1 MTVLAPPL
9 DKISAV
15 ARPYPADLLP
25 EGGTALALF
34 AAAFLGHN
42 DAIHFARKDMTATCV
57 DIDPVRLQEMGRLY
71 PESWFFIDGDA
82 WTWAHDFVEMGSQW
96 DVVSVDTFTG
106 EATDRSL
113 ASLPLWCA
121 LARQMV
127 TATIVNG
134 QDYTVPDGWRSH
146 LHPRSSEVSWLV
158 LQRA

>member
-1 MTVLAPPL
+1 VTVLAPPL
-9 DKISAV
+9 DKISEV

-42 DAIHFARKDMTATCV
+42 DAIHFARKDLIATCV
-57 DIDPVRLQEMGRLY
+57 DIDVERLHEMETLY
-71 PESWFFIDGDA
+71 PSEWMFVDADA
-82 WTWAHDFVEMGSQW
+82 WNLADTARELELSW

-113 ASLPLWCA
+113 ASLDLWCS

-134 QDYTVPDGWRSH
+134 QEYDVPEGWRAH